1 MRTRVAVIEN
11 EFGEVGIDDE
21 LLAKNTKVQAEEE
34 LIEMMNGCICCTVR
48 QDLVVVLQKV
58 HARAMHASA
67 RACECTR
74 VRCMRVHVCA
84 SAHACDASKSTL
96 HAMHASAHICDACAC
111 TSARACKYTRMRCKR
126 VPVRASARACDACA
140 RELLS
145 LRTS

>member
-74 VRCMRVHVCA
+74 VRCTCVH
-84 SAHACDASKSTL
+84 
-96 HAMHASAHICDACAC
+96 
-111 TSARACKYTRMRCKR
+111 
-126 VPVRASARACDACA
+126 VRASARTLAHVREMRVRA
-140 RELLS
+140 RAPPPPCGLVPLS
-145 LRTS
+145 QFRDLGSCLVDS